1 MPFTPLISA
10 SIEGVLNTLL
20 WQDSA
25 LKSARQRLYGKVLRI
40 EIKEFSTPLVLVFS
54 EQQLDVLS
62 EWEGEADCCVITR
75 LGVLPELRDRQQ
87 LMALI
92 RQGELEVQGDLQLV
106 QNLVSLTSL
115 AEFSPADLLAPY
127 VGDIVAESINKAV
140 QGGVQFLKNTFVRN
154 QRYLSEAVVEEWR
167 LAPGSLEAAWFAEET
182 TALARATAALDTRL
196 DQLEG
201 K

>member
-1 MPFTPLISA
+1 MPFIPLISA
-10 SIEGVLNTLL
+10 TLEGTLNTIL

-25 LKSARQRLYGKVLRI
+25 LKAARQRLYGKALRI

-54 EQQLDVLS
+54 EQQLDVLNQ
-62 EWEGEADCCVITR
+62 WEGEADCCVITR

-92 RQGELEVQGDLQLV
+92 RRGELEVQGDLQLV

-127 VGDIVAESINKAV
+127 VGDIAAESINKAV
-140 QGGVQFLKNTFVRN
+140 SGGAKFLKNAFGKH
-154 QRYLSEAVVEEWR
+154 QRYLSEAVVEEWQ
-167 LAPGSLEAAWFAEET
+167 LAPGSLETAWFIEET
-182 TALARATAALDTRL
+182 AALARATAALDARL
-196 DQLEG
+196 DKLEG

>member
-1 MPFTPLISA
+1 MPLISLISA
-10 SIEGVLNTLL
+10 GLEGALNTVL

-54 EQQLDVLS
+54 EQQIDVLS
-62 EWEGEADCCVITR
+62 QWEGEADCCVTTR
-75 LGVLPELRDRQQ
+75 LGVIPELRDRQQ

-92 RQGELEVQGDLQLV
+92 RKGELEVQGDLQLV
-106 QNLVSLTSL
+106 QNLVSLTAL

-127 VGDIVAESINKAV
+127 VGDLVAESLNKAV
-140 QGGVQFLKNTFVRN
+140 RNGTQLLKNAFGRN

-167 LAPGSLEAAWFAEET
+167 LAPGSLEAAWFTEET
-182 TALARATAALDTRL
+182 TALARATAALDARL
-196 DQLEG
+196 DKLEG

>member
-1 MPFTPLISA
+1 MPFISLISA
-10 SIEGVLNTLL
+10 SLEGALNTVL

-25 LKSARQRLYGKVLRI
+25 LKPARQRLYGKVLRI

-54 EQQLDVLS
+54 EQQIDVLS
-62 EWEGEADCCVITR
+62 QWEGEADCCVITR

-87 LMALI
+87 LTALI
-92 RQGELEVQGDLQLV
+92 RKGELEVQGDLQLV
-106 QNLVSLTSL
+106 QNLVSLTAL

-127 VGDIVAESINKAV
+127 VGDLVAESLNKAV
-140 QGGVQFLKNTFVRN
+140 QSGAQLLKSTFGRN

-167 LAPGSLEAAWFAEET
+167 LAPGSLEAAWFTEET
-182 TALARATAALDTRL
+182 TALARATAALDARL
-196 DQLEG
+196 DKLEG

>member
-1 MPFTPLISA
+1 MPFIPLISA
-10 SIEGVLNTLL
+10 SLEGALNTIL

-25 LKSARQRLYGKVLRI
+25 LKAARQRLYGKVLRI

-54 EQQLDVLS
+54 EQQIDVLS
-62 EWEGEADCCVITR
+62 QWEGEADCCVITR
-75 LGVLPELRDRQQ
+75 LGVIPELRDRQQ

-106 QNLVSLTSL
+106 QNLVSLAAL
-115 AEFSPADLLAPY
+115 AEFSLADLLAPY
-127 VGDIVAESINKAV
+127 VGDIAAESLNKV
-140 QGGVQFLKNTFVRN
+140 VRGGARFLKNALSRN
-154 QRYLSEAVVEEWR
+154 QRYFSEAIVEEWR
-167 LAPGSLEAAWFAEET
+167 LAPGSLEAAWFTEET

-196 DQLEG
+196 SKLEG